1 MEIKLLFLA
10 ALVLLMRCYFVAEIS
25 LLQKCTCDL
34 CVCENILCAMKVKG
48 SGFLWSYKIIYIQP
62 PFFPQ
67 N

>member
-10 ALVLLMRCYFVAEIS
+10 ALVLLIHCYFVAEIT

-48 SGFLWSYKIIYIQP
+48 SGFL
-62 PFFPQ
+62 
-67 N
+67 